1 MAGKVKEVGN
11 ADFQAAVKEHKVVLA
26 DFWAPWCGPCR
37 MVAPQVEAVAEHLD
51 GQAGFIKINVD
62 DNQQLAQRFGVLSI
76 PTLVIFKDGEEA
88 SRMVGARGQA
98 DIEAA
103 VKEWI

>member
-1 MAGKVKEVGN
+1 MAGKVREVN
-11 ADFQAAVKEHKVVLA
+11 QNDFDTVVKEKKVVLA

-37 MVAPQVEAVAEHLD
+37 MVAPQVEAVAEKLD

-62 DNQQLAQRFGVLSI
+62 DNQALAQKFGVMSI

-88 SRMVGARGQA
+88 ARMVGARGQA

-103 VKEWI
+103 VKEWL